1 MANKRM
7 FSIDVVDTDKFLD
20 MPVSTQAL
28 YFHFGMRADDDGFVS
43 SPKKIVKIANCT
55 NDDLR
60 VLISKGYIIPFESGV
75 VVITD
80 WRKNNTLKGDRYKPT
95 VYQEELGI
103 LETQG
108 NSYILKGSGISS
120 GTRLEPDWN
129 QIGTKLEPQY
139 SIDKYSIDKSSIDK
153 EIYVQPE
160 VATPPELTPKK
171 KTSRFLPPT
180 EEEVK
185 QYCLENGYTLDAQRF
200 VDFYECKI
208 KRARGEEDQTK
219 VFHECDVLV
228 LDDIGAQ
235 SGGEWQRQEIF
246 RLVNDRMETGK
257 ITIYTSNMS
266 TDSLNVDSRTRDRI
280 VKASVELQMPEES
293 LRRKKAEMEQQQFL
307 REVL

>member
-1 MANKRM
+1 
-7 FSIDVVDTDKFLD
+7 
-20 MPVSTQAL
+20 
-28 YFHFGMRADDDGFVS
+28 MRKS
-43 SPKKIVKIANCT
+43 KPKKRILLPDPKFHDVEVTRFVNNLMLQGKKSIA
-55 NDDLR
+55 
-60 VLISKGYIIPFESGV
+60 
-75 VVITD
+75 
-80 WRKNNTLKGDRYKPT
+80 
-95 VYQEELGI
+95 
-103 LETQG
+103 
-108 NSYILKGSGISS
+108 
-120 GTRLEPDWN
+120 
-129 QIGTKLEPQY
+129 Y
-139 SIDKYSIDKSSIDK
+139 SIFYDAIDMVG
-153 EIYVQPE
+153 E
-160 VATPPELTPKK
+160 
-171 KTSRFLPPT
+171 
-180 EEEVK
+180 
-185 QYCLENGYTLDAQRF
+185 
-200 VDFYECKI
+200 KI

>member
-1 MANKRM
+1 MDNFR
-7 FSIDVVDTDKFLD
+7 
-20 MPVSTQAL
+20 
-28 YFHFGMRADDDGFVS
+28 
-43 SPKKIVKIANCT
+43 KIVMNFVNEFSRWEKQGKGLYLWKQDTGKWKNLPCLLPGKII
-55 NDDLR
+55 DDQIRLTDAF
-60 VLISKGYIIPFESGV
+60 ITAPDYIDMVGE
-75 VVITD
+75 
-80 WRKNNTLKGDRYKPT
+80 
-95 VYQEELGI
+95 
-103 LETQG
+103 
-108 NSYILKGSGISS
+108 
-120 GTRLEPDWN
+120 
-129 QIGTKLEPQY
+129 
-139 SIDKYSIDKSSIDK
+139 
-153 EIYVQPE
+153 
-160 VATPPELTPKK
+160 
-171 KTSRFLPPT
+171 
-180 EEEVK
+180 
-185 QYCLENGYTLDAQRF
+185 
-200 VDFYECKI
+200 KI

>member
-1 MANKRM
+1 MISCCCA
-7 FSIDVVDTDKFLD
+7 FSFNIL
-20 MPVSTQAL
+20 
-28 YFHFGMRADDDGFVS
+28 
-43 SPKKIVKIANCT
+43 
-55 NDDLR
+55 
-60 VLISKGYIIPFESGV
+60 FESGV

-200 VDFYECKI
+200 VDFYECK
-208 KRARGEEDQTK
+208 GWM
-219 VFHECDVLV
+219 V
-228 LDDIGAQ
+228 
-235 SGGEWQRQEIF
+235 
-246 RLVNDRMETGK
+246 GK
-257 ITIYTSNMS
+257 NKMK
-266 TDSLNVDSRTRDRI
+266 NWKAAVRI
-280 VKASVELQMPEES
+280 
-293 LRRKKAEMEQQQFL
+293 
-307 REVL
+307 REV

>member
-1 MANKRM
+1 MGETGERLVSLEQDTGKWKNLPCLLPARSLMIKYDLQMR
-7 FSIDVVDTDKFLD
+7 FITAPDYIDMV
-20 MPVSTQAL
+20 
-28 YFHFGMRADDDGFVS
+28 G
-43 SPKKIVKIANCT
+43 
-55 NDDLR
+55 
-60 VLISKGYIIPFESGV
+60 E
-75 VVITD
+75 
-80 WRKNNTLKGDRYKPT
+80 
-95 VYQEELGI
+95 
-103 LETQG
+103 
-108 NSYILKGSGISS
+108 
-120 GTRLEPDWN
+120 
-129 QIGTKLEPQY
+129 
-139 SIDKYSIDKSSIDK
+139 
-153 EIYVQPE
+153 
-160 VATPPELTPKK
+160 
-171 KTSRFLPPT
+171 
-180 EEEVK
+180 
-185 QYCLENGYTLDAQRF
+185 
-200 VDFYECKI
+200 KI